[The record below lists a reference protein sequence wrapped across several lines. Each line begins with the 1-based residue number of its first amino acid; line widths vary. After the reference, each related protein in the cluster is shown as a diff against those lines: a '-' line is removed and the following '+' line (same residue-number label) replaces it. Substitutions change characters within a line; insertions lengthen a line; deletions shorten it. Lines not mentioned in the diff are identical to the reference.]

1 MIAKLKMHSSDLS
14 QDNIAKIRELF
25 PDCVT
30 EAQDKATG
38 AVRLAVDFDQLRQ
51 ELSDHI
57 VEGPLERYRLDWPGK
72 KEALALANAPIAK
85 TLRPCRGESVDFD
98 TTQNVFIEG
107 DNLAAL
113 KVLQE
118 NYLGAVKAIYIDP
131 PYNTGSDFIY
141 SDDFSESSQE
151 YLIKSSQ
158 LSENGD
164 RLVANPEAN
173 GRFHSDWLSM
183 IYSRLKLARNLL
195 KGDGVIFISIDDNEL
210 HNTRKICD
218 EIFGE
223 ENFVNCVSVKLS
235 EATGVKMSHAG
246 SRFPKTKE
254 YVLFY
259 KRGTDI
265 QIKPVQVENAAWNDE
280 YKEIIAGLS
289 KAEIEEIKGL
299 VYKETASVE
308 DLRSLNSML
317 KAASVAS
324 LTKYFRDNDI
334 TDDKAKDEFK
344 WANAWR
350 IIQAVG
356 AGSLKDRAI
365 EARQPNQEL
374 SAVLSARGKLSI
386 FKTNFDFASR
396 DPRIRVLFAD
406 KYLTHNPGDFW
417 SDIKTAG
424 GVALEG
430 GVPFP
435 NGKKPLKLIKR
446 LIDTV
451 TKPEAEDIVLD
462 FFAGSGTTGHAAIE
476 LNSEDGGSRRF
487 ILVQMRERAD
497 ENSEAF
503 KDGLEYVSDICKE
516 RMRRAGK
523 KILAGECHPDW
534 NRDVGFRVL
543 KVDTSNM
550 EDVYYRPDELKQS
563 DLLDMVDNVK
573 EGRTA
578 EDLLFQVLVDWG
590 VDLTLPIRRETVQ
603 GKSVFFVDDNALV
616 ACFDGG
622 ITEDLVKELAGHEP
636 LRVVFRDNGF
646 VSDAVKINVEQIFRQ
661 LSPTTDVKSI

>member
-1 MIAKLKMHSSDLS
+1 MDKMKLHSPDLS
-14 QDNIAKIRELF
+14 QDNIAKIRALF
-25 PDCVT
+25 PGCVT
-30 EAQDKATG
+30 EAADENGKL
-38 AVRLAVDFDQLRQ
+38 RLAVDFDQLRQ

-57 VEGPLERYRLDWPGK
+57 VEGGQERYRLDWPGK
-72 KEALALANAPIAK
+72 REALLAANAPIAE
-85 TLRPCRGESVDFD
+85 TLKPIRDESVVFE
-98 TTQNVFIEG
+98 TTRNLLIEG

-113 KVLQE
+113 KILQE

-141 SDDFSESSQE
+141 RDDFSESSQE
-151 YLIKSSQ
+151 YLMRSNQI
-158 LSENGD
+158 SESGSC
-164 RLVANPEAN
+164 LVSNPDSN

-195 KGDGVIFISIDDNEL
+195 TDDGAIFISIDDNEI
-210 HNTRKICD
+210 HNMRKICD

-259 KRGTDI
+259 RRGSEI
-265 QIKPVQVENAAWNDE
+265 KIKPVQVENGAWNNE
-280 YKEIIAGLS
+280 YKEIILGFTKS
-289 KAEIEEIKGL
+289 QIEDVKQLI
-299 VYKETASVE
+299 YKETSSDDDVRALNALLQGAGIS
-308 DLRSLNSML
+308 SLAN
-317 KAASVAS
+317 
-324 LTKYFRDNDI
+324 YFRENEILDEKEK
-334 TDDKAKDEFK
+334 DDFK
-344 WANAWR
+344 WSNAWR

-365 EARQPNQEL
+365 EARQSDQEL

-386 FKTNFDFASR
+386 FKTNFDLTSR

-430 GVPFP
+430 GVSFP

-451 TKPEAEDIVLD
+451 TTPSGDDIILD
-462 FFAGSGTTGHAAIE
+462 FFAGSGTTGHATID
-476 LNSEDGGSRRF
+476 LNSEDGGARRF

-497 ENSEAF
+497 EKSEAF

-523 KILAGECHPDW
+523 KILEGECHANW
-534 NRDVGFRVL
+534 NKDVGFRVL
-543 KVDTSNM
+543 KIDTSNM
-550 EDVYYRPDELKQS
+550 EDVYYRPDEVKQA
-563 DLLDMVDNVK
+563 DLLTAVDNVK
-573 EGRTA
+573 PDRTA

-603 GKSVFFVDDNALV
+603 GKTVFFVDDNALV
-616 ACFDGG
+616 ACFDTG

>member
-1 MIAKLKMHSSDLS
+1 MEKLKLHSPDLS
-14 QDNIAKIRELF
+14 QDNIAKIRALF
-25 PDCVT
+25 PGCVT
-30 EAQDKATG
+30 EAADENGKL
-38 AVRLAVDFDQLRQ
+38 RLAVDFDQLRQ

-57 VEGPLERYRLDWPGK
+57 VEGGQERYRLDWPGK
-72 KEALALANAPIAK
+72 REALLAANAPIAE
-85 TLRPCRGESVDFD
+85 TLKPIRDESVVFE
-98 TTQNVFIEG
+98 TTRNLLIEG

-113 KVLQE
+113 KILQE

-141 SDDFSESSQE
+141 RDDFSESSQE
-151 YLIKSSQ
+151 YLMRSNQI
-158 LSENGD
+158 SESGSC
-164 RLVANPEAN
+164 LVSNPDSN

-195 KGDGVIFISIDDNEL
+195 TDDGAIFISIDDNEI
-210 HNTRKICD
+210 HNMRKICD

-259 KRGTDI
+259 RRGSEI
-265 QIKPVQVENAAWNDE
+265 KIKPVQVENGAWNNE
-280 YKEIIAGLS
+280 YKEIILGFTKS
-289 KAEIEEIKGL
+289 QIEDVKQLI
-299 VYKETASVE
+299 YKETSSDDDVRALNALLQGAGIS
-308 DLRSLNSML
+308 SLAN
-317 KAASVAS
+317 
-324 LTKYFRDNDI
+324 YFRENEILDEKEK
-334 TDDKAKDEFK
+334 DDFK
-344 WANAWR
+344 WSNAWR

-365 EARQPNQEL
+365 EARQSDQEL

-386 FKTNFDFASR
+386 FKTNFDLTSR

-430 GVPFP
+430 GVSFP

-451 TKPEAEDIVLD
+451 TTPSGDDIILD
-462 FFAGSGTTGHAAIE
+462 FFAGSGTTGHATID
-476 LNSEDGGSRRF
+476 LNSEDGGARRF

-497 ENSEAF
+497 EKSEAF

-523 KILAGECHPDW
+523 KILEGECHANW
-534 NRDVGFRVL
+534 NKDVGFRVL
-543 KVDTSNM
+543 KIDTSNM
-550 EDVYYRPDELKQS
+550 EDVYYRPDEVKQA
-563 DLLDMVDNVK
+563 DLLTAVDNVK
-573 EGRTA
+573 PDRTA

-603 GKSVFFVDDNALV
+603 GKTVFFVDDNALV
-616 ACFDGG
+616 ACFDTG

-646 VSDAVKINVEQIFRQ
+646 VSDAV
-661 LSPTTDVKSI
+661 

>member
-1 MIAKLKMHSSDLS
+1 MDKMKLHSPDLS
-14 QDNIAKIRELF
+14 QDNIARLRDLF
-25 PDCVT
+25 PGCVT
-30 EAQDKATG
+30 EVANENGKL
-38 AVRLAVDFDQLRQ
+38 RLAVDFDQLRQ
-51 ELSDHI
+51 ELSDDI
-57 VEGPLERYRLDWPGK
+57 VEGGQERYRLDWPGK
-72 KEALALANAPIAK
+72 REALLAANAPIAE
-85 TLRPCRGESVDFD
+85 TLKPIRDESVAFE
-98 TTQNVFIEG
+98 TTRNILIEG

-113 KVLQE
+113 KILQE
-118 NYLGAVKAIYIDP
+118 NYLGAVKVIYIDP

-141 SDDFSESSQE
+141 RDDFSESSQD
-151 YLIKSSQ
+151 YLMRSNQ
-158 LSENGD
+158 VSENGD
-164 RLVANPEAN
+164 CLVANSESN

-195 KGDGVIFISIDDNEL
+195 TDDGAIFISIDDNEI
-210 HNTRKICD
+210 HNMRKICD
-218 EIFGE
+218 EIFGDD
-223 ENFVNCVSVKLS
+223 NFVNCVSVKLS

-259 KRGTDI
+259 RRGFEI
-265 QIKPVQVENAAWNDE
+265 KIKPIQVENGAWNNE
-280 YKEIIAGLS
+280 YKEIITGLS
-289 KAEIEEIKGL
+289 KAEIEEAKEL
-299 VYKETASVE
+299 VYKETSSDDDV
-308 DLRSLNSML
+308 RTLNSL
-317 KAASVAS
+317 LQQVGVSSLAS
-324 LTKYFRDNDI
+324 YFRENGILDEKNK
-334 TDDKAKDEFK
+334 DDFK
-344 WANAWR
+344 WSNAWR
-350 IIQAVG
+350 IVQAVG

-365 EARQPNQEL
+365 EARQPDQEL
-374 SAVLSARGKLSI
+374 STVLSARGKLSI
-386 FKTNFDFASR
+386 FKTNFDLTSR

-406 KYLTHNPGDFW
+406 KYTTHNPGDFW

-451 TKPEAEDIVLD
+451 TTPSGDDIILD
-462 FFAGSGTTGHAAIE
+462 FFAGSGTTGHATID
-476 LNSEDGGSRRF
+476 LNSDDGGARRF
-487 ILVQMRERAD
+487 VLVQMRERAD
-497 ENSEAF
+497 EKSEAF

-523 KILAGECHPDW
+523 KILEGECHANW

-550 EDVYYRPDELKQS
+550 QDVYYRPDEVKQA
-563 DLLDMVDNVK
+563 DLLTAVDNVK
-573 EGRTA
+573 PDRTA

-590 VDLTLPIRRETVQ
+590 VDLTLPTSRETVQ
-603 GKSVFFVDDNALV
+603 DKTVFFVDDNALV
-616 ACFDGG
+616 ACFEPG
-622 ITEDLVKELAGHEP
+622 ITEDLAKALAGREP